1 MVNTSNVSK
10 EAIYNFTLTVFSHS
24 SPIDAVSKKYNFSV
38 VLTDNPCV
46 EGLTLEPEYEL
57 IYTVGLPSS
66 GLTFNKVNNN
76 NCKFT
81 ISLTSIDPIPPV
93 NANMIT
99 LVDVE

>member
-57 IYTVGLPSS
+57 IYTVGLSSS
-66 GLTFNKVNNN
+66 GLTFSKVNNN